1 MKPQSLSIRTR
12 FLLIVLLGA
21 ILPLAFVGVWLAR
34 SAVDTAEANVRE
46 RLTAALDQSAED
58 IIRRWQYRQA
68 DLLLLAENHEVIEG
82 LNNRI
87 GDQEVEAY
95 LQELYAQVGSAIP
108 KLTYRDR
115 SGRVRWQYDS
125 DPNHAGTLYPS
136 SRIEIKLPI
145 RDAETGA
152 ALGELQAEL
161 NSASLLPDST
171 RLSPDAR
178 LAVVH
183 RPSSRVLKLP
193 PILSEVPTGERPV
206 VGDEEWLAL
215 HRSLDE
221 PAFDLTMAGPLA
233 PHVAPYRRAA
243 RVGGIALLMVALTV
257 TVLTFFLTARL
268 TRGLERLAG
277 ATQAVA
283 SGDLDAS
290 LPAAGSDEVGRT
302 TEAFNTMTHSL
313 RRSLSELSQQRALV
327 AMGEFAAGLSHE
339 VRNALTSIRV
349 DLERAER
356 KIADDS
362 TKKLVTRSLKHVQ
375 RIEGTVTGSLRVA
388 RTGQARREPMDMMDP
403 LASAIESASA
413 REAAGPIRL
422 NNGTAPVALQGDA
435 TALEQMFLNLLLNA
449 VEAAPGKSVDVSV
462 ETAEGIVVS
471 IADQGPGIAPE
482 DADRVWQSFYT
493 KKAGGTGLGLTIAR
507 SIAQAH
513 GGDIA
518 LDRAA
523 SGGTLARVRLPGSQ
537 LS

>member
-1 MKPQSLSIRTR
+1 MPQSLSIRTR

-21 ILPLAFVGVWLAR
+21 ILPLAIVGAWLAS
-34 SAVDTAEANVRE
+34 SAVDTAETHVRE

-58 IIRRWQYRQA
+58 IVRRWQYRQA
-68 DLLLLAENHEVIEG
+68 DLLLLAENHEVVEG

-87 GDQEVEAY
+87 SDEQVEAY
-95 LQELYAQVGSAIP
+95 LQELHTQVGSAIP
-108 KLTYRDR
+108 SLIYRDR
-115 SGRVRWQYDS
+115 SGRVRWQLAA
-125 DPNHAGTLYPS
+125 DPNSAGAAYRS
-136 SRIEIKLPI
+136 GRIELTLPI
-145 RDAETGA
+145 RDATGA
-152 ALGELQAEL
+152 ALGELQALL
-161 NSASLLPDST
+161 NAASLLPDTEGPQST
-171 RLSPDAR
+171 DAH
-178 LAVVH
+178 LAIVH
-183 RPSSRVLKLP
+183 RPSSRVLALP
-193 PILSEVPTGERPV
+193 PVLAEVPPTDRLV
-206 VGDEEWLAL
+206 VRGEEWLAL
-215 HRSLDE
+215 HRSLDQPE
-221 PAFDLTMAGPLA
+221 FDLTMAGPLA

-257 TVLTFFLTARL
+257 TLLTFFLTARL
-268 TRGLERLAG
+268 TRGLERLAR
-277 ATQAVA
+277 ATQSVA
-283 SGDLDAS
+283 AGDLDAT
-290 LPAAGSDEVGRT
+290 LPPAGRDEVGRT

-356 KIADDS
+356 KIPDES
-362 TKKLVTRSLKHVQ
+362 TRKLVTRAMKHVQ

-388 RTGQARREPMDMMDP
+388 RTGQARREPMDVMDP
-403 LASAIESASA
+403 LAAAIESASA

-422 NNGTAPVALQGDA
+422 NNGKAPVALRGDA

-449 VEAAPGKSVDVSV
+449 VEAAPGRPVDVSV
-462 ETAEGIVVS
+462 ETAEEIVVS

-493 KKAGGTGLGLTIAR
+493 KKVGGTGLGLTIAR

-518 LDRAA
+518 LDRAP
-523 SGGTLARVRLPGSQ
+523 SGGTLALVRLPGPQ
-537 LS
+537 LA